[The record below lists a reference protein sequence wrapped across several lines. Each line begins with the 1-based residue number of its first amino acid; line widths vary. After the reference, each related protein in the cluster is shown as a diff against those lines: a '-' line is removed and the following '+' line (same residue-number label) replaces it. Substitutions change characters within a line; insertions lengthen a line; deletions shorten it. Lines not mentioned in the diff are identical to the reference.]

1 MDLHHLSSYAYG
13 IKGTCHVSYIIF
25 HLYYFSPMDRLC
37 FVISSLLNLLWCD
50 FCYDQELSLLR
61 LSVICN
67 FIDLHHIPHVP
78 MKCFFQYMNIYGVIS
93 QHAGIFI
100 IDNYFI
106 YTIYLKLYTVSN
118 VKKLEYS

>member
-13 IKGTCHVSYIIF
+13 IKGTCHVSYTIF

-50 FCYDQELSLLR
+50 FSYDQELSLMR

-67 FIDLHHIPHVP
+67 FIGLHHIPPVP
-78 MKCFFQYMNIYGVIS
+78 MRCFFQYMNNYSVIS
-93 QHAGIFI
+93 QYAGTFI
-100 IDNYFI
+100 IDKYFI
-106 YTIYLKLYTVSN
+106 YTIYHQIHSVSN
-118 VKKLEYS
+118 VKKLEYL